1 MTAKAARNAGRTYF
15 LLPNNMDNHYQTR
28 PDYPY
33 SEAQTHALYE
43 ACQSVVEHRDCLC
56 ETGMPKCSVCQCREA
71 IAFIHYE
78 LDEEPLL
85 EAESQSITR
94 DQFMAF
100 FRSGTFHEQMSDD
113 DCREV
118 FATVLKGGS
127 DITAESLNDL
137 LEDYS
142 VEDVIVVNT
151 KTLDWK

>member
-1 MTAKAARNAGRTYF
+1 MTAKDACHAGRTYF
-15 LLPNNMDNHYQTR
+15 LLLNNMDHDHPIDVSKSTA
-28 PDYPY
+28 P
-33 SEAQTHALYE
+33 
-43 ACQSVVEHRDCLC
+43 
-56 ETGMPKCSVCQCREA
+56 
-71 IAFIHYE
+71 
-78 LDEEPLL
+78 
-85 EAESQSITR
+85 ITR

-100 FRSGTFHEQMSDD
+100 FRSGTFYEHMSDD

-127 DITAESLNDL
+127 DLTAEFLNDL